1 MQPFPLF
8 PPLPNR
14 FQVVVAPRAAW
25 QDMLHLSAQL
35 ALQGP
40 LRIFDGGNRTNVY
53 FVARVIRRHTP
64 LVNDCLQRIH
74 LTRAF
79 TCYQLVSL
87 LCNAPSDA
95 QPLLVQD
102 LLATFYDENVSLTE
116 ARRLLQRALRE
127 FDRFRGQAP
136 LVVSVRSTA
145 PDPQRG
151 ILLEQ
156 LAAQA
161 DEVIMLAEAPL
172 LELPAQDQQLSFP
185 F

>member
-1 MQPFPLF
+1 MLSFPISL
-8 PPLPNR
+8 PLSNR
-14 FQVVVAPRAAW
+14 FVVLVAPHAAW
-25 QDMLHLSAQL
+25 QDMLELSAQL

-53 FVARVIRRHTP
+53 FIAKTIRRQSP
-64 LVNDCLQRIH
+64 MVNECLTRIH

-87 LCNAPSDA
+87 LCNAPAD
-95 QPLLVQD
+95 QKPLLVLD
-102 LLATFYDENVSLTE
+102 LLATFYDENVSLAE

-127 FDRFRGQAP
+127 FERFRRQAP

-145 PDPQRG
+145 PDLERSV
-151 ILLEQ
+151 LLEE
-156 LAAQA
+156 LAARA
-161 DEVIMLAEAPL
+161 DEVFV
-172 LELPAQDQQLSFP
+172 LENISPSPAQETQLSFP